1 VAARSPSAA
10 RSDVRSL
17 IASIERT
24 PIATVVTDPRLPDNP
39 IIAANRAFLELTG
52 YAMAEVVGR
61 NCRFLAGEETDPAAQ
76 SRLRRAIADGRPAM
90 VEVINYRKD
99 ASAFCNAVMVAPI
112 LDATGE
118 VMLFVG
124 SQMEVGDQGRA
135 GDRQARAAG
144 RIGRLTRR
152 QRQVL
157 ERIVRGHRNKQIAN
171 ALGIGE
177 STVKMHR
184 ADMLA
189 RLGCATSADAIRL
202 GVEAGLAEI

>member
-1 VAARSPSAA
+1 
-10 RSDVRSL
+10 VRSL

-124 SQMEVGDQGRA
+124 SQMEIGDQGRA
-135 GDRQARAAG
+135 GDRQAHAARG
-144 RIGRLTRR
+144 RFSS
-152 QRQVL
+152 
-157 ERIVRGHRNKQIAN
+157 
-171 ALGIGE
+171 E
-177 STVKMHR
+177 SCGGT
-184 ADMLA
+184 
-189 RLGCATSADAIRL
+189 ATSRSRPRWASASPRSRCTGPTCWQGWAAPL
-202 GVEAGLAEI
+202 RPTRSVSESRQAWPRSSRGRPRPA